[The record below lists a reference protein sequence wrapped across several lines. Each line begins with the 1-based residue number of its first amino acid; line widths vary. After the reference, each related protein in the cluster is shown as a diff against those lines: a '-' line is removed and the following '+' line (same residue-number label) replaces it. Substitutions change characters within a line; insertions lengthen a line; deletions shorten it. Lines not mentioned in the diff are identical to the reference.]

1 MTNRRLHCLPAAL
14 LGAAW
19 LLGPAPA
26 DAARHYNL
34 NITSNHAEHCS
45 DLRVRSD
52 DGEIV
57 QSNESATLSRGEVPI
72 LELDDTA
79 GRGVISVRGWDR
91 QEYAIETCKIAAAE
105 TRAAAEQLVRGI
117 SVTRSAGHISTT
129 GPSTPAASNDEG
141 NWQLYFIIRAPR
153 DASLD
158 IQSRN
163 GPVSVDGV
171 NGNVKLRATNG
182 PVSLNNCAGQ
192 VEAQTQNGP
201 ISFAGGGGDVRLNAQ
216 NGPISLSLAG
226 EIWNGARLEAH
237 TVNGPVSISIPD
249 TFRSGVRVE
258 TAGHSPFSCRID
270 ACRNGFTDGG
280 TLQLNGSQ
288 DTIRVST
295 RNGPVSVGGGKPNRG
310 VI

>member
-1 MTNRRLHCLPAAL
+1 MTNRRMHCLSAVL
-14 LGAAW
+14 SGAAW
-19 LLGPAPA
+19 LLGTAPA

-34 NITSNHAEHCS
+34 NVNSSNAEHCS

-52 DGEIV
+52 NGEIV
-57 QSNESATLSRGEVPI
+57 QSNESVTLSRGEVPI
-72 LELDDTA
+72 LELDDSA

-91 QEYAIETCKIAAAE
+91 QEYAIETCKMAAAE

-129 GPSTPAASNDEG
+129 GPTSPATSNDEG
-141 NWQLYFIIRAPR
+141 NWQIYFIIRAPR
-153 DASLD
+153 DGSLD

-163 GPVSVDGV
+163 GPVAVDGV

-192 VEAQTQNGP
+192 IEAQTQNGP
-201 ISFAGGGGDVRLNAQ
+201 ISFAGGGDVRLNAQ
-216 NGPISLSLAG
+216 NGPISLNLAG
-226 EIWNGARLEAH
+226 EIWNGAKLEAH
-237 TVNGPVSISIPD
+237 TVNGPVSINIAD

-270 ACRNGFTDGG
+270 ACRNGFLDGS

-295 RNGPVSVGGGKPNRG
+295 RNGPVSVGASKSNRR